1 MALAS
6 AAPPQQGDQKGTT
19 GGTMGGTRCSLVLGI
34 KEGSEGGCWLQVR
47 TTRGGAALPEPSQS
61 SAPCT
66 PPVGS
71 HAARHSGAFARSGTQ
86 SALAHRALRAV
97 LSSEGL
103 QEKKKITLPCRSKSS
118 RGKHKPCNRNIFQ
131 DPLPCP
137 SFLLLYHKPRR

>member
-1 MALAS
+1 
-6 AAPPQQGDQKGTT
+6 
-19 GGTMGGTRCSLVLGI
+19 MGGTRCSLVLGS

-66 PPVGS
+66 TPAGS
-71 HAARHSGAFARSGTQ
+71 HAARRSGAFARSGTQ

-103 QEKKKITLPCRSKSS
+103 QEKKKKLPSPAGLNPPGENISPATVIFSKPPFHALPFFSFITSPGDSDIEAC
-118 RGKHKPCNRNIFQ
+118 
-131 DPLPCP
+131 
-137 SFLLLYHKPRR
+137 